1 MNKELYGKVREYRT
15 AVAVVKE
22 MLSKGLITD
31 AEYGTICTV
40 LAGRF
45 GLESATIFS
54 GVVVITLADDGNMHH

>member
-1 MNKELYGKVREYRT
+1 M
-15 AVAVVKE
+15 VKE

-45 GLESATIFS
+45 GLENSTIFS
-54 GVVVITLADDGNMHH
+54 DMDLITLADDGNMHH

>member
-15 AVAVVKE
+15 AVAIVKE
-22 MLSKGLITD
+22 MLSKSLITD

-45 GLESATIFS
+45 GLENSTIFS
-54 GVVVITLADDGNMHH
+54 DMDLITPTADGNMHH